1 MRSMP
6 SHACIEYTD
15 TPLPSNKASDVMK
28 AQEQVCVKRLFD
40 SKFMISKAD
49 EGELD
54 DYMCDK

>member
-1 MRSMP
+1 MP